1 MDQQLALGDYLRI
14 VRRRVPHIIA
24 PFLAILVAAVFVV
37 LLLPPIYRST
47 ATVAVE
53 SQQIPTDLVR
63 TTVQGSADERIGYIA
78 QIVMTDARLEET
90 IHRFGL
96 YPETLAKNPMPAV
109 VDKLRRNIEVQAI
122 RDPYGSRATI
132 AFTVSFDHPDPQM
145 ARDVAATLVEL
156 FLAENARTRNA
167 RATETAAFLKQ
178 ETQRLGEEVRSLDKQ
193 VAEFKRQHS
202 DALPE
207 HLNLRVNMLQS
218 AEFDLRAVQRDI
230 AATEQERRFLETQL
244 GVLVARP
251 PADRGEGSLEL
262 TPEQRLRSLRAE
274 LEAASRLYTQAHPDV
289 VRLKRLVGEA
299 EVDVQRQAKNPADA
313 DRLVPRDPERAQ
325 IEGKIASAETRLGS
339 LRDQEQEL
347 SARVKTLQAQIL
359 KTHEVEQGLREIN
372 LLYQA
377 ASKDYDGVREKLQQ
391 AELAENLESQHM
403 AERFVLLEPASVPV
417 RPARPNRMK
426 LLILGFFLAL
436 GGGAGVAVAAEA
448 LDSRV
453 RDPTMLARLIG
464 VRPLAVLPYVELRH
478 ERRNR
483 VLAAS
488 AAWLGFAGLLG
499 LAVVAGLQFT
509 APIAEALKRVYY

>member
-14 VRRRVPHIIA
+14 VRRRVPHIVA

-47 ATVAVE
+47 GTVAVE
-53 SQQIPTDLVR
+53 SQQIPADLVR
-63 TTVQGSADERIGYIA
+63 STVPGSADERIGYIA
-78 QIVMTDARLEET
+78 QIVMTDARLEAI

-96 YPETLAKNPMPAV
+96 YPEALAKSPMPAV

-132 AFTVSFDHPDPQM
+132 AFTVSFDHPDPQA

-178 ETQRLGEEVRSLDKQ
+178 ETQRLGDEVRSLDQQ

-230 AATEQERRFLETQL
+230 AATEQERRFLETQMDML
-244 GVLVARP
+244 AARP
-251 PADRGEGSLEL
+251 PAERGDGALEL
-262 TPEQRLRSLRAE
+262 TPKQRLQSLKAE

-289 VRLKRLVGEA
+289 VRLRRLIA
-299 EVDVQRQAKNPADA
+299 ETESEVQRQAKNPADA
-313 DRLVPRDPERAQ
+313 DRLIPRDPERAQ
-325 IEGKIASAETRLGS
+325 IEGKIASTETRLGS

-347 SARVKTLQAQIL
+347 GARVKTLQAQIL

-391 AELAENLESQHM
+391 AELAENLESRHM
-403 AERFVLLEPASVPV
+403 AERFVLLEAPPLPV
-417 RPARPNRMK
+417 RPDRPHRMK
-426 LLILGFFLAL
+426 LLLLAVVLAL
-436 GGGAGVAVAAEA
+436 GGGVGVAFAAEL

-453 RDPTMLARLIG
+453 RDPAMLARLLG
-464 VRPLAVLPYVELRH
+464 ARPLAALPYIERRH

-483 VLAAS
+483 VLTATAT
-488 AAWLGFAGLLG
+488 WLGFAGLLG
-499 LAVVAGLQFT
+499 LAVLAGLQYT
-509 APIAEALKRVYY
+509 APIAEALRRLYY